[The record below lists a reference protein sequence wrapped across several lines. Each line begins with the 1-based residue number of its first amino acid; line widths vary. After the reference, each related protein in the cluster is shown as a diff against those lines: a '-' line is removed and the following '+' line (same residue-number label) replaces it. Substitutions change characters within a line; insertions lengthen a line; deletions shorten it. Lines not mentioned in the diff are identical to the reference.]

1 MKQKLLYLL
10 IACIVSTASAFA
22 QVTVSVKNVPLGEA
36 LPMIEAQS
44 GYNFFYS
51 SELPSQDANVSV
63 SVKNKSIDDVMNIL
77 LKGLPIAYEI
87 NGKQIILSKKTVVS
101 AAPEEPVKKTVSGVV
116 KDTSDEP
123 VVGAGVILEGTV
135 TGTMT
140 DENGEFSIEVPSK
153 GAVLNISCISY
164 KTASVP
170 VGKQSRI
177 NVVLASDS
185 EFLDEVVV
193 IGYGTQK
200 KVNLTGSVAMIES
213 KELAARPISNVATG
227 LQGLLPGVT
236 VVNASGQPGGGN
248 TTIRVRGV
256 GTIGNSNPLIL
267 IDGVEGDISTL
278 NPDDIESVS
287 VLKDAASSAI
297 YGARAANGVLLVTT
311 KKLADPQASGSN
323 ASISFG
329 AYFGMQTP
337 TRVPQMCNALEFMEL
352 ENEALENVGSSPLW
366 GPDAFDK
373 VRNNTAPNEFG
384 NTDWVSSVLRKF
396 APQQSYNININ
407 GSAGPV
413 GYSLSYRYFDQ
424 SGLTVGSS
432 TGEKRHNLRFKINTK
447 ILDRVSLLSN
457 INYMTSR
464 VTSPVNSL
472 SSGGGAIYNAM
483 RIAPNVPLKYTD
495 GSWAYGGG
503 NTNPVAILHD
513 GGYNKSSVEEIS
525 VQEMLKVDILKG
537 WDVSATYNLTSYNGL
552 RELLQKTI
560 VFTKPGESTPV
571 STYQDPNMVK
581 NTDLRHIQQTL
592 ILQTNFDFTFGK
604 NNISGVVGMSQ
615 EWYNN
620 RQFEASRKKLLTEAD
635 PTINLGDPAT
645 QSNDA
650 LASKWAIR
658 SGFARVAYNYGER
671 YLIEANLRYDLSS
684 RFHKSNRGGWF
695 PSVSAGWRLSEEKF
709 MAFAKPVVDN
719 IKIRASWG
727 MLGNQYVGS
736 TDYPYMSVLYQP
748 SSDFSLIGGKPT
760 AGYTQSVLANPNLSW
775 ETIQMFDVGF
785 DLALFKNRLTFTF
798 DWYDKNTSGIL
809 LKLNYPSQ
817 IGANPS
823 EQNAGKVNNRGWEID
838 AAWRDDI
845 GDFSYGIGFNL
856 SDVKNKIVDLAGN
869 APDLS
874 GNTVRIVGHP
884 IDAFY
889 GYIAEGLM
897 MPEDFKISDKE
908 HNIYKL
914 PDIPVLLGNTYQPGD
929 IKYKDISGPDGVP
942 DGIISPEY
950 DRVIIGSK
958 IPRYTYTING
968 NIAWKGID
976 FSIVL
981 QGVGKCDGY
990 LLGSARHAFQDMAG
1004 YPQKIHKDRFHI
1016 TKNPDPN
1023 ASYPRFTHHYDF
1035 NQSTVS
1041 TFWLEDA
1048 SYLRLKN
1055 VQIGY
1060 TFPEKWMKKARISN
1074 LRIYF
1079 SGDNLAT
1086 ASKFFYAYDPET
1098 PVSKGGYY
1106 PQVRTFVFGLNVTFK

>member
-87 NGKQIILSKKTVVS
+87 NDKQIILSKKTVVS

-311 KKLADPQASGSN
+311 KKLAGEDGLSSRASVSL
-323 ASISFG
+323 G
-329 AYFGMQTP
+329 AYFGFQTP
-337 TRVPQMCNALEFMEL
+337 TRLPQMCNAIDFMTL
-352 ENEALENVGSSPLW
+352 DNEARTNVGDPIAW
-366 GPDAFDK
+366 DETAFDK
-373 VRNNTAPNEFG
+373 VRNNTAPNYFG
-384 NTDWVSSVLRKF
+384 DTDWISSVINKF
-396 APQQSYNININ
+396 APQQSYNLGIN
-407 GSAGPV
+407 GALGSSA
-413 GYSLSYRYFDQ
+413 YALSYRYFNQ
-424 SGLTVGSS
+424 AGLTVGST
-432 TGEKRHNLRFKINTK
+432 TGEQRHNLRFKLSTK
-447 ILDRVSLLSN
+447 ILERVTLLSN
-457 INYMTSR
+457 INYMASR
-464 VTSPVNSL
+464 VKSPVNSL
-472 SSGGGAIYNAM
+472 SSGGGAIYTAM
-483 RIAPNVPLKYTD
+483 RIAPNVPVKYTD

-503 NTNPVAILHD
+503 NTNPVAILND
-513 GGYNKSSVEEIS
+513 GGYSNTSVDEIS

-537 WDVSATYNLTSYNGL
+537 WDISATYNITSYNGL
-552 RELLQKTI
+552 KDILRKTI
-560 VFTKPGESTPV
+560 VFTNPDDQ
-571 STYQDPNMVK
+571 STYKYNDPNSVK
-581 NTDLRHIQQTL
+581 NIDLRHSQQTL

-615 EWYNN
+615 EWYNS
-620 RQFEASRKKLLTEAD
+620 RSFEASRTNLSTEAD

-650 LASKWAIR
+650 SASKWAIR

-736 TDYPYMSVLYQP
+736 TDYPYLSVLDEYT
-748 SSDFSLIGGKPT
+748 SGISLIGSNAT
-760 AGYTQSVLANPNLSW
+760 VGYVQNTLSNPNLSW
-775 ETIQMFDVGF
+775 EKIQMFDVGF
-785 DLALFKNRLTFTF
+785 DFALFKNRLTFTF

-809 LKLNYPSQ
+809 LKLNYPGQ
-817 IGANPS
+817 IGATPS
-823 EQNAGKVNNRGWEID
+823 EENAGKVNNKGWEID

-874 GNTVRIVGHP
+874 GDMVRIVGYP

-889 GYIAEGLM
+889 GYIADGLM
-897 MPEDFKISDKE
+897 TPEDFKISDPAT
-908 HNIYKL
+908 NTYSL
-914 PDIPVLLGNTYQPGD
+914 PNVPVVLGNNYQPGD
-929 IKYKDISGPDGVP
+929 IKYKDISGPDGKP
-942 DGIISPEY
+942 DGRITPEY
-950 DRVIIGSK
+950 DKVVIGSN
-958 IPRYTYTING
+958 IPRYTYSVRG
-968 NIAWKGID
+968 NLGWKGID
-976 FSIVL
+976 FSFVF

-990 LLGSARHAFQDMAG
+990 LQGSARHAFQDMAG
-1004 YPQKIHKDRFHI
+1004 YPQLIHKDRYHVVN
-1016 TKNPDPN
+1016 NPNPN
-1023 ASYPRFTHHYDF
+1023 ASYPRLTYNKDF
-1035 NQSTVS
+1035 NQKTLSTY
-1041 TFWLEDA
+1041 WLEDA
-1048 SYLRLKN
+1048 SYFRLKN
-1055 VQIGY
+1055 IQIGY